1 VLSLDGYFLCATQIA
16 LHQSGFSTSH
26 EPQTHIQKKRVAL
39 RALLVVSAERC
50 VADADVNNLKQK
62 IKKV

>member
-1 VLSLDGYFLCATQIA
+1 M
-16 LHQSGFSTSH
+16 SH
-26 EPQTHIQKKRVAL
+26 KPTFKKNVWRL

-62 IKKV
+62 IKNV